1 MIRRPVRWL
10 AVTLLLGA
18 LLAGCGGSASTSTG
32 QSTSAPSSSSSATS
46 STSTAAPSASG
57 PSATAQAVETCK
69 REIQAATTLTASSK
83 SKLEAVCARAAAGD
97 TTAVKKAV
105 REVCEEAIKGSPLP
119 AAAKEQA
126 LAACKSRTK

>member
-10 AVTLLLGA
+10 AVALLLGV
-18 LLAGCGGSASTSTG
+18 LLAGCGGSASTST
-32 QSTSAPSSSSSATS
+32 APL
-46 STSTAAPSASG
+46 AA
-57 PSATAQAVETCK
+57 AQAVETCK

>member
-1 MIRRPVRWL
+1 MTGRPVRWL
-10 AVTLLLGA
+10 ALPLLLGV
-18 LLAGCGGSASTSTG
+18 LLAGCGGSGSTTTG

-46 STSTAAPSASG
+46 STSATAPL
-57 PSATAQAVETCK
+57 ATAQAVETCK

-83 SKLEAVCARAAAGD
+83 SKLEAVCAKAAAGN

-105 REVCEEAIKGSPLP
+105 REVCEEAINSSPLP

>member
-1 MIRRPVRWL
+1 M
-10 AVTLLLGA
+10 ALLLGV
-18 LLAGCGGSASTSTG
+18 LLAGCGGSSSTATP

-46 STSTAAPSASG
+46 STSTTAPTSSA
-57 PSATAQAVETCK
+57 PLATAQAVETCK

-83 SKLEAVCARAAAGD
+83 SKLEAVCAKAAAGN

-105 REVCEEAIKGSPLP
+105 REVCEEAITSSPLP
-119 AAAKEQA
+119 ATAKEQA